1 MQIQTFINP
10 NGLHCDVTL
19 FGFIPRNFSRSFPGY
34 IFWHIFCSCL
44 LQNASDFWMKFF
56 PTGCNFCSFLW
67 VHQFCC
73 INFRWRVVARDTFSL
88 SILAYWMG
96 YALYC
101 IWQCFANKLFSTG
114 CVLHMLSKIQRPAM
128 NKLKTKMFWEKIFG
142 NEEHEHY
149 QYKLLPGQ
157 KHTHFLL
164 FLFLNWNFYFLFVVT
179 LIVETL
185 RSHFYYTAV
194 RWCNNYPAT

>member
-1 MQIQTFINP
+1 MAHI
-10 NGLHCDVTL
+10 VTSPDL
-19 FGFIPRNFSRSFPGY
+19 IFLLRDFSRSFSGY
-34 IFWHIFCSCL
+34 LSRHIFCSCL

-96 YALYC
+96 YALYS
-101 IWQCFANKLFSTG
+101 ILYLAMFRQCNLWKESSCTWSQTYRDQQWINWKPFF
-114 CVLHMLSKIQRPAM
+114 
-128 NKLKTKMFWEKIFG
+128 FWEKIFD

-157 KHTHFLL
+157 KHTLSFVFVFVFELEFLFFICCDTNCGDSQKSFLL
-164 FLFLNWNFYFLFVVT
+164 HCCQM
-179 LIVETL
+179 I
-185 RSHFYYTAV
+185 
-194 RWCNNYPAT
+194 